1 VGWDHAMQDQSTPAP
16 MAKHTKAKTKAHKKM
31 AKGKRA
37 KAKPEAPT
45 DDQAAPQ

>member
-1 VGWDHAMQDQSTPAP
+1 MQDQSTPAP
-16 MAKHTKAKTKAHKKM
+16 AAKHMKAKTKAHKM

-37 KAKPEAPT
+37 KAKPAAPA